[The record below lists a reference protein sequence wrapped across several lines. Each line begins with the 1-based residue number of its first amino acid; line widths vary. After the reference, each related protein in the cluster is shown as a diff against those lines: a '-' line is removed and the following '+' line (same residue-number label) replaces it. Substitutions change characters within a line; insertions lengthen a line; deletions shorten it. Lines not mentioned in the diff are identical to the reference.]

1 MTSIVLSDSGTS
13 FLRRSIVLLL
23 LALTCFLAWHHTLS
37 IGLSS
42 QWNLGMKMQMWPLS
56 STAFFTTDYSTLKSS
71 YNSSSAHIFSLVQ
84 PMVSIPCSWRMCDPF
99 LVDHLGEWDIEDC
112 LARWYVSILPVCPLA
127 PHSFLASLANF
138 LCDGALSNGNN
149 PCAPRSVV
157 PIMWES
163 VWRQSSGERIPLPK
177 GNEWYRPSWLEEID
191 FSCAGTFNYSWEP
204 SISSSPLANEAISW
218 NCPDYMRTKKVQL
231 QSRARMPVENAF
243 ERLKGRWRCFLKSM
257 DCHLRNVPNVML
269 HVLYYA
275 TCAWCM
281 GTIALMS
288 GLSKELECKE
298 LHKGKLIVSR
308 YLAESINEL
317 IAGRFGLIGIHQLM
331 KAYEAET
338 SCNQSLIRQIDCEQ
352 ICSRINQSI
361 NWLQAETPC
370 NQLIDWFCYISAHDE
385 FAFIK
390 QHSNEPLQ
398 H

>member
-204 SISSSPLANEAISW
+204 SISSSALANEPISW

-231 QSRARMPVENAF
+231 QNHARMPMENAF
-243 ERLKGRWRCFLKSM
+243 ERLKGRWRCLLKMFFKIHGLSLAECTK
-257 DCHLRNVPNVML
+257 CHAACVVLRNM
-269 HVLYYA
+269 
-275 TCAWCM
+275 CM
-281 GTIALMS
+281 MYGDHCVDEWI
-288 GLSKELECKE
+288 
-298 LHKGKLIVSR
+298 
-308 YLAESINEL
+308 
-317 IAGRFGLIGIHQLM
+317 
-331 KAYEAET
+331 
-338 SCNQSLIRQIDCEQ
+338 EQ
-352 ICSRINQSI
+352 GVGVQR
-361 NWLQAETPC
+361 A
-370 NQLIDWFCYISAHDE
+370 A
-385 FAFIK
+385 
-390 QHSNEPLQ
+390 
-398 H
+398 